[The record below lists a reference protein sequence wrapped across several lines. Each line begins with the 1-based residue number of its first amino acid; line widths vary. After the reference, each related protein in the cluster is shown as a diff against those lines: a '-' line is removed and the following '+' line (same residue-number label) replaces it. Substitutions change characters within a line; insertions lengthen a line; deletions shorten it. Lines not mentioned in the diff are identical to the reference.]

1 VPGARLS
8 EHLQDLVLENASV
21 DEFLQE
27 LSGAIAEF
35 GAAAAG
41 CPMHSSVR
49 LIRNRQPAVLA
60 GSDPAALA
68 LEQFQDRAGGPA
80 LAALAAGRAALLG
93 SGGTGTTGGDTV
105 CTTTGD
111 AGPRL
116 DRYRRTAARW
126 GIRSAL
132 SVPVALDQGAEAALT
147 YLAADP
153 YAFDGG
159 VAASCEAF
167 AATAG
172 KSMRLAVRLGSVQDL
187 NEDLLQAMKSRT
199 TINLASGILM
209 AQSRCSQAEAFA
221 LLSKVSNNRNVKLR
235 LVAEEILHKFEAGPF
250 TTDFGTRA

>member
-1 VPGARLS
+1 MPGARLS

-68 LEQFQDRAGGPA
+68 LEQFQDQAGGPA
-80 LAALAAGRAALLG
+80 LRALATGRSVLLG
-93 SGGTGTTGGDTV
+93 GGAAMGATAAGDTV
-105 CTTTGD
+105 MSHLE
-111 AGPRL
+111 PRP

-132 SVPVALDQGAEAALT
+132 SVPVALDEGAQAALT
-147 YLAADP
+147 YLAAEP
-153 YAFDGG
+153 GAFDAG

-187 NEDLLQAMKSRT
+187 NQDLLQAMKSRT
-199 TINLASGILM
+199 IINLASGILM

-235 LVAEEILHKFEAGPF
+235 LVAEEILRKFESGPY